1 MLVQTMTYGN
11 YPVASGKL
19 GLAAINDT
27 TAHFDALEAW
37 TMSL

>member
-1 MLVQTMTYGN
+1 MLVQTMTYGT
-11 YPVASGKL
+11 YPVASGKV

-27 TAHFDALEAW
+27 AARFDAVKAW